1 MDSYCFLYI
10 YSFGAMWNANSY
22 LVMKQFCIENG
33 NKIIGLDLFNIQLK
47 FILNR
52 IVFVFISI
60 IGLKY
65 VCRKK

>member
-10 YSFGAMWNANSY
+10 YPFGAMWNANSY